1 MANMRTLSITRP
13 DDWHVHLRD
22 GDFLPDT
29 VRDIARYFGR
39 ALVMPNLLPPV
50 ADVEAARNYRDQILS
65 LVPKDSSFSPLM
77 TLYITDQ
84 TSKNTVAAAS
94 ASDFVHAFK
103 LYPAG
108 ATTNSEAGVARIET
122 LYPLFEAMEMH
133 GMVLAVHG
141 EVTDDSV
148 DIFDREKVFIDQQL
162 ASIVDTFPALKIVFE
177 HVTTKEAVQF
187 VESAGDE
194 VAATITVHHLLFNRN
209 DLLAGGMKPV
219 YYCLPVLKRDV
230 HQRALIAAATSGDPA
245 FFLGTDSAP
254 HPRHAKE
261 NACGCAAGCYTAH
274 AAIEL
279 YAEVF
284 DAAGALDKLE
294 AFAGH
299 FGADFYGLARN
310 QDQITLAQSPWTV
323 PASLAFGTQTL
334 VPVRTGEK
342 VSWKVVDSPDKDST

>member
-1 MANMRTLSITRP
+1 
-13 DDWHVHLRD
+13 
-22 GDFLPDT
+22 
-29 VRDIARYFGR
+29 
-39 ALVMPNLLPPV
+39 
-50 ADVEAARNYRDQILS
+50 
-65 LVPKDSSFSPLM
+65 
-77 TLYITDQ
+77 
-84 TSKNTVAAAS
+84 
-94 ASDFVHAFK
+94 
-103 LYPAG
+103 